1 MNHHYSEKWGVEIIE
16 QNNRVFINNI
26 KNKFS
31 NLDIKNRVNNI
42 SKGLYSW
49 NIETKEVIKHG

>member
-1 MNHHYSEKWGVEIIE
+1 MNRHYSEKWGVEIIE

-26 KNKFS
+26 KNKIS
-31 NLDIKNRVNNI
+31 NLDIANRINTI

-49 NIETKEVIKHG
+49 NRETKEVIKHG